1 MKNTTTDALQMM
13 IRNKEKE
20 LRSWEMQLENLEETK
35 ARIIGEHDVAKK
47 ELRELN
53 REIIARHEKGL
64 NALLE
69 DAE

>member
-1 MKNTTTDALQMM
+1 MKNTTTDALQIM

-20 LRSWEMQLENLEETK
+20 LRSWELQLENLEETK
-35 ARIIGEHDVAKK
+35 ARIIGEHDVAKR

-53 REIIARHEKGL
+53 REIIAKHKKGL

-69 DAE
+69 DAN

>member
-13 IRNKEKE
+13 IRNKERE
-20 LRSWEMQLENLEETK
+20 LRSWELFLENLEETK
-35 ARIIGEHDVAKK
+35 ARIIGEHNAAKR

-53 REIIARHEKGL
+53 REIVAKHKKGL

>member
-1 MKNTTTDALQMM
+1 MM